1 MILISVGV
9 SIGSVG
15 LPLLT
20 ENYVKGDLPAA
31 SRLVQDSI
39 TMLFLFLLPA
49 TVGVVMVGEPLYTV
63 FYGKPDSLAL
73 GLFVFAVLQS
83 TILGLYMVLSPMLQ
97 AMFRNRKAVLYFV
110 YGSLAKI
117 VLQLPSIAIFHSYGP
132 LISTTIG
139 LIIPIVLMY
148 REICQ
153 ITGARRKIILKRTI
167 LITILTLVMFIL
179 VGFLQWIFGLVF
191 HPTGRFWSFIYV
203 ALIGTIG
210 GGLYGIMSLY
220 TRLLDKVIGKAKADQ
235 LRTRLKLS

>member
-1 MILISVGV
+1 
-9 SIGSVG
+9 
-15 LPLLT
+15 
-20 ENYVKGDLPAA
+20 
-31 SRLVQDSI
+31 
-39 TMLFLFLLPA
+39 
-49 TVGVVMVGEPLYTV
+49 MVGEPLYIV
-63 FYGKPDSLAL
+63 FYGKPDSLAM

-110 YGSLAKI
+110 YGSIAKI
-117 VLQLPSIAIFHSYGP
+117 VLQLPSIALFHSYGP

-139 LIIPIVLMY
+139 LIIPIILMY

-153 ITGARRKIILKRTI
+153 ITGVRRKIILKRTI